1 MNTGTTS
8 ALRFYQADYFFP
20 IFLFFSKIP
29 VIMFF
34 YQAYLE
40 TPASPNLRKL
50 VFELKALTNIIE
62 IYESGVSAL
71 EVADTQLVNSTQN
84 NPQQNP
90 AGDFRH
96 YLIDP

>member
-1 MNTGTTS
+1 
-8 ALRFYQADYFFP
+8 
-20 IFLFFSKIP
+20 
-29 VIMFF
+29 
-34 YQAYLE
+34 
-40 TPASPNLRKL
+40 
-50 VFELKALTNIIE
+50 VFEPKALTNITE
-62 IYESGVSAL
+62 IHESGVSAL